1 MKVVDVNLTDFI
13 FSGCTL
19 KEENPNLSSGSD
31 DSPPRDALLR
41 AFNAFT
47 PMLTAN

>member
-19 KEENPNLSSGSD
+19 KEENPNLSSDSD
-31 DSPPRDALLR
+31 DSPPREALLR
-41 AFNAFT
+41 AFNSFT